1 MTRMT
6 SSVVGE
12 AMVSMNAGSR
22 AATCAK
28 LKRSELRSSSMM
40 PSAHAPSMTLFM
52 CCTSGCGRTFGMTM
66 TPCGSPA
73 THSTARQCDAA
84 APRRPACAAARPATA
99 HSQPGGHRGDLG
111 QSRGRGGASGAFRTL
126 RSNSNIWASS
136 IFEGCVRTDG
146 AGWLLRQ
153 GLGTEPAGRRA
164 RRARAAARGRGPYI
178 YKIRLY

>member
-73 THSTARQCDAA
+73 IHSTARQCDAA
-84 APRRPACAAARPATA
+84 APRRPARLRGRGHSPATA
-99 HSQPGGHRGDLG
+99 SRRPPGGP
-111 QSRGRGGASGAFRTL
+111 RTKQ
-126 RSNSNIWASS
+126 RERW
-136 IFEGCVRTDG
+136 CVRCV
-146 AGWLLRQ
+146 
-153 GLGTEPAGRRA
+153 
-164 RRARAAARGRGPYI
+164 PYI
-178 YKIRLY
+178 EIELEHLGFVHLRGLCAY